1 MKLLL
6 DYFMKFQK
14 FWTINSVL
22 TRANEFK
29 SPLIQF
35 LFVLMELSIFCIFLK
50 TYSTFVV

>member
-14 FWTINSVL
+14 FWTINSIL
-22 TRANEFK
+22 ARASEFS

-35 LFVLMELSIFCIFLK
+35 LFVLIELLIFCIFLK

>member
-22 TRANEFK
+22 TRANEFN
-29 SPLIQF
+29 SPLIQ
-35 LFVLMELSIFCIFLK
+35 LELIELSIFCIFLK
-50 TYSTFVV
+50 TYSTLFV